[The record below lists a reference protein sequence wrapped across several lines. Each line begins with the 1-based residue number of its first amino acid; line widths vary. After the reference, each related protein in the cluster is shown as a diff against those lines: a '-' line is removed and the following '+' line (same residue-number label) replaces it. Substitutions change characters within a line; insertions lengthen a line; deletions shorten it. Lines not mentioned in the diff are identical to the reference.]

1 MNIHQTPID
10 NCLLLEPKVLEDD
23 RGIFFEA
30 YNQAILDNY
39 MGRNVTFVQDNH
51 SISRPGVLR
60 GLHFQREPHAQA
72 KLVRVARGAVQDVVV
87 DLRPGSKTYGHHF
100 STILSESNRRMLYIP
115 RGLAHGF
122 LALMEDTEFLYKCD
136 NFYNRESE
144 DGIIYN
150 DPDLDIEWALPAGQ
164 IILSEKDRALP
175 GFKDRTA

>member
-1 MNIHQTPID
+1 MNIHPTPID

-30 YNQAILDNY
+30 YNQEILDTY
-39 MGRNVTFVQDNH
+39 LGKQVTFVQDNH
-51 SISRPGVLR
+51 SVSRVGVLR

-72 KLVRVARGAVQDVVV
+72 KLVRVIHGAVQDVVV
-87 DLRPGSKTYGHHF
+87 DLRPGSKTFGRHF
-100 STILSESNRRMLYIP
+100 SIMLSAANRRMLFIP

-136 NFYNRESE
+136 NFYNRASE

-150 DPDLDIEWALPAGQ
+150 DPELNIEWALPTGQ

-175 GFKDRTA
+175 GFKKRAQ